1 MYSLLYYLTL
11 PVIILHTLK
20 KDRASLKQKLGF
32 YHYQGSALT
41 ENLTKVVHIHCVSV
55 GEFNG
60 AKILID
66 KLLKENYQVLITNT
80 TKTGFMACEK
90 YYQNKVT
97 HAYFPLDFHFAIQ
110 RFLRVFQP
118 KISMMFETEIWPNYA
133 KICHKKGIK
142 LGIINARLSQ
152 KSFDKYYRYPN
163 FSKKVLSY
171 FDFIATQNE
180 KTTEYFQKLGGE
192 NIHTLPSIKFELNIN
207 LKQEVIEKIK
217 TITKNRKFVICA
229 STHADEEEQIIKAYL
244 KNPIKQLLV
253 IMPRHP
259 QRFLE
264 VEKMLIKYK
273 INYQKQ
279 SFLSRLNLDN
289 KKCDVLLADS
299 MGELLEYYSLCDVAF
314 VGGSLVNGLG
324 GHNILEPIA
333 FDKLTI
339 TGKNIFNFQTI
350 IDNLK
355 QNQAMLEI
363 TTADELMQITNN
375 YLQNPENYQQIIQNA
390 KQVFDKNQGAS
401 DELLKIITHNLSA

>member
-1 MYSLLYYLTL
+1 LF
-11 PVIILHTLK
+11 K
-20 KDRASLKQKLGF
+20 NKASLKQKLGF
-32 YHYQGSALT
+32 YHCQGSALT
-41 ENLTKVVHIHCVSV
+41 TNSTNIVHIHCVSV

-80 TKTGFMACEK
+80 TKTGFAACEK
-90 YYQNKVT
+90 HYGKRVL
-97 HAYFPLDFHFAIQ
+97 HVYFPLDFAFAINK
-110 RFLRVFQP
+110 FLTTFQP
-118 KISMMFETEIWPNYA
+118 KISLMFETEIWPNYA

-142 LGIINARLSQ
+142 LGLINARLSE
-152 KSFDKYYRYPN
+152 KSFNKYAKYSN
-163 FSKKVLSY
+163 FSKKVLGY
-171 FDFIATQNE
+171 FDFIATQNQA
-180 KTTEYFQKLGGE
+180 TTDYFAKLGA
-192 NIHTLPSIKFELNIN
+192 NNLITLSSIKFELNVN

-259 QRFLE
+259 HRFNE

-299 MGELLEYYSLCDVAF
+299 MGELLEYFSLCDIAF
-314 VGGSLVNGLG
+314 IGGSLIKNIG

-333 FDKLTI
+333 FNKPTI
-339 TGKNIFNFQTI
+339 TGENIFNFQTT
-350 IDNLK
+350 IDDLK
-355 QNQAMLEI
+355 QNQAI
-363 TTADELMQITNN
+363 VQIKNADELFDFASDYFTNSEK
-375 YLQNPENYQQIIQNA
+375 YQIIIKNA
-390 KQVFDKNQGAS
+390 QTIFKKNQGAS
-401 DELLKIITHNLSA
+401 DELLKIIVRHLSA